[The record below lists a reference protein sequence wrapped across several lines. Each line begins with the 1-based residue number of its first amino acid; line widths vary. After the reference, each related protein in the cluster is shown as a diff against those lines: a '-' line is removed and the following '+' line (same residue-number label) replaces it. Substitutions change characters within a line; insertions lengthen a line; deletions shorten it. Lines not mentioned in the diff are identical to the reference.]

1 MTHTTQFTIGQQVN
15 AIDCVDGLNHT
26 AQVVKVTAN
35 TVTATVQYTRP
46 GINGTTVTSEKNYF
60 FTNQNGSFKTKYGT
74 MTLVAM
80 PVAAEKAAVTTG
92 SVTTGSVATMCNGSD
107 KYPVTISEVN
117 GKKLTVS
124 RTNNKGEKL
133 QSRVFILNKNNE
145 YYEKGSKHVYL
156 MLGVTASYLDPSF

>member
-1 MTHTTQFTIGQQVN
+1 MTQFTINQEVN
-15 AIDCVDGLNHT
+15 AIDRFDQVYT

-35 TVTATVQYTRP
+35 TVTATVQYSCP
-46 GINGTTVTSEKNYF
+46 GINGTTVTGERNYF
-60 FTNQNGSFKTKYGT
+60 FTNQNGSFKTKHGT

-80 PVAAEKAAVTTG
+80 PAATEKAATA
-92 SVTTGSVATMCNGSD
+92 GSVATMCVGSD
-107 KYPVTISEVN
+107 KYPVTISAVN

-124 RTNNKGEKL
+124 RTNNKGEEL

-156 MLGVTASYLDPSF
+156 MLGVAIDYLDPSF

>member
-1 MTHTTQFTIGQQVN
+1 MTNTQFTIGQQVN

-35 TVTATVQYTRP
+35 TVTATVQYSCP
-46 GINGTTVTSEKNYF
+46 GINGTTVTGERNYF

-80 PVAAEKAAVTTG
+80 PVETEKAA
-92 SVTTGSVATMCNGSD
+92 VTTGSVATMCNGSD

-156 MLGVTASYLDPSF
+156 MLGVAASYLDPSF